1 MKGPKVTRDVFA
13 YLGSSLK
20 PFHRLHSLTATTS
33 PNTHLLSVKMEN
45 LPVDI
50 KIIIIEKLIILL
62 RKDTK
67 LKRSAHNRPRLAPYA
82 CINKSFNQLVEY
94 HSFQNLFVTA
104 PDIIGQRDV
113 GSTSTSRFK
122 QMMERDGGRRKKDVR
137 RIWFTASLE
146 FPLSSSEA
154 HSECGSA
161 ANDKAFSE
169 SLRDFWQILAEWP
182 TTDRRLRLNLHHAPI
197 KKYGPETL
205 PSSTDAAFLN
215 IIDVV
220 SWPRVRCVADFGTN
234 RPWHISRGLEASDV
248 WDWRIWPVSLMHLLA
263 AMEGLSGVAVQLHDV
278 SSADV
283 PLWQEYRTGL

>member
-1 MKGPKVTRDVFA
+1 
-13 YLGSSLK
+13 
-20 PFHRLHSLTATTS
+20 
-33 PNTHLLSVKMEN
+33 MEN

-50 KIIIIEKLIILL
+50 KIIIIEKLVILL
-62 RKDTK
+62 RQDRK
-67 LKRSAHNRPRLAPYA
+67 LRKSAHNRPRLAPYA

-94 HSFQNLFVTA
+94 YSFQHLFVTA
-104 PDIIGQRDV
+104 PDLIGQTDV
-113 GSTSTSRFK
+113 GSTSTGRFK
-122 QMMERDGGRRKKDVR
+122 QMMERDGGRRKKYVR
-137 RIWFTASLE
+137 RIWFTGSLE

-169 SLRDFWQILAEWP
+169 SLRNFWQILAEWP

-197 KKYGPETL
+197 KKHGPETL
-205 PSSTDAAFLN
+205 PSSQEEAFLN

-220 SWPRVRCVADFGTN
+220 SWPRIHCVSDFGTN
-234 RPWHISRGLEASDV
+234 RPWHLSTSLEASDI

-263 AMEGLSGVAVQLHDV
+263 AMEELSGVAVQLHDE
-278 SSADV
+278 SSADL